1 MRKTLIKALLFSSI
15 LSVNISV
22 AHHSASAL
30 FDMTRMISI
39 DGQVTEVWFENP
51 HSRIYIEHQTD
62 DNEKELW
69 EIETMSPN
77 WFIRRGWDEDT
88 INEGNM
94 IRAEGHPARD
104 GSNRIILRILDR
116 ENIEIYR
123 WIRPAPPII
132 KNL

>member
-1 MRKTLIKALLFSSI
+1 MKNKLIKILLSI
-15 LSVNISV
+15 LILTVNISYG
-22 AHHSASAL
+22 HHSASAL

-39 DGQVTEVWFENP
+39 DGKVTEVWFENP
-51 HSRIYIEHQTD
+51 HSRIYIEHQTN
-62 DNEKELW
+62 DNKTELW

-88 INEGNM
+88 IKEGNI

-116 ENIEIYR
+116 ETIEIYR

>member
-1 MRKTLIKALLFSSI
+1 MRKTLIKALLFSWI

-51 HSRIYIEHQTD
+51 HSRIYIEQQTD

>member
-1 MRKTLIKALLFSSI
+1 MRKTLIKALLFSWI

>member
-1 MRKTLIKALLFSSI
+1 MHKTLIKILLSTLI
-15 LSVNISV
+15 LAVNISV

-30 FDMTRMISI
+30 FDMTKMISI

-62 DNEKELW
+62 DNNTELW

-88 INEGNM
+88 IKEGGM

>member
-1 MRKTLIKALLFSSI
+1 MRKTLIKALLFSWI
-15 LSVNISV
+15 LSVNIGV

-88 INEGNM
+88 IKIGNK
-94 IRAEGHPARD
+94 IRAEGHPVRD

-116 ENIEIYR
+116 NNIEIYR

>member
-88 INEGNM
+88 INKGNM
-94 IRAEGHPARD
+94 IR
-104 GSNRIILRILDR
+104 S
-116 ENIEIYR
+116 
-123 WIRPAPPII
+123 
-132 KNL
+132 

>member
-1 MRKTLIKALLFSSI
+1 MRKTLIKALLFSWI
-15 LSVNISV
+15 LSVNIVV

-51 HSRIYIEHQTD
+51 HSRIYIEHKTD

>member
-1 MRKTLIKALLFSSI
+1 MHKTLIKILLSTLI
-15 LSVNISV
+15 LSVNLSI

-39 DGQVTEVWFENP
+39 DGEVTEVWFENP

-62 DNEKELW
+62 DNKKELW

-88 INEGNM
+88 IKKGDM

-104 GSNRIILRILDR
+104 SSNRIILRILDR
-116 ENIEIYR
+116 NNIEIYR